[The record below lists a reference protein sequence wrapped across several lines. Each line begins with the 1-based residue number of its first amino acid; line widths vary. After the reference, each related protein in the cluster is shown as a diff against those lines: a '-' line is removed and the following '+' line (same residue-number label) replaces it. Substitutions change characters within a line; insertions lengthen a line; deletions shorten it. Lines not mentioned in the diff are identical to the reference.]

1 MGKRISQ
8 ALQLAPSTPALRPV
22 YPQLPGT
29 QSHPFTC
36 QNHIRF
42 HGVDHFIILYVF
54 HLRKHLVADIIYS
67 SGHRHFL
74 AYSFLP
80 HDKIIHKRGRTS
92 FPSCKYIPKTIK
104 PFLLDNK
111 NTTKNP
117 AFSRGANYCQNLR
130 LLLS

>member
-67 SGHRHFL
+67 SGRRHFL

-80 HDKIIHKRGRTS
+80 HDEITS
-92 FPSCKYIPKTIK
+92 YKQYQNI
-104 PFLLDNK
+104 
-111 NTTKNP
+111 KNP
-117 AFSRGANYCQNLR
+117 SAIMFFVSNPISIAP
-130 LLLS
+130 SIIPAVTPVM